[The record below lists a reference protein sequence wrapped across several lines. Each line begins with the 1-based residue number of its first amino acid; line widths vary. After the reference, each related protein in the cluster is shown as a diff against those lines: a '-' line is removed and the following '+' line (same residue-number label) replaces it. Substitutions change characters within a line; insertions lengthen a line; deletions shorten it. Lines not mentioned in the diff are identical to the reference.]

1 MRYVLLNNPFLF
13 LFRYTLSLPSLDFLS
28 LRLCSAHLFVRSWW
42 KQRVLRDV
50 LSVDFSSYF
59 RLWSWV
65 VSLQFP
71 PKRYGHSK
79 PRVHKLKIVMRY
91 VRLTI
96 PSSSIQIYMTL
107 SFFSFPVVVWSCASF
122 FSIMM
127 KTAKQRVLRDV
138 LSVEFSSYFR
148 LWSWLAFLQFPPKR
162 YLHSKRRIHKLKL
175 VMRHVLLM
183 VPSSSLQIYT
193 AHSFF
198 SFSVSV
204 SLFIPFIFFSDIHC
218 PLSIRSLDFLSLC
231 LCSVHLSVRS
241 WWKQLV
247 LRDVL
252 SVEFSS
258 YFSLRSWLVFLQ
270 FPPKRVWTFEA

>member
-71 PKRYGHSK
+71 PERYGHAK

-96 PSSSIQIYMTL
+96 PSSSIQIYMIL
-107 SFFSFPVVVWSCASF
+107 SFFSFPAVVSSICASF
-122 FSIMM
+122 FRSWC
-127 KTAKQRVLRDV
+127 KQRVLRDV

-148 LWSWLAFLQFPPKR
+148 LWSWLVFLQFPPKR
-162 YLHSKRRIHKLKL
+162 YLHSKRKIQKTWGR
-175 VMRHVLLM
+175 REGDE
-183 VPSSSLQIYT
+183 S
-193 AHSFF
+193 
-198 SFSVSV
+198 
-204 SLFIPFIFFSDIHC
+204 
-218 PLSIRSLDFLSLC
+218 
-231 LCSVHLSVRS
+231 
-241 WWKQLV
+241 
-247 LRDVL
+247 
-252 SVEFSS
+252 
-258 YFSLRSWLVFLQ
+258 
-270 FPPKRVWTFEA
+270 